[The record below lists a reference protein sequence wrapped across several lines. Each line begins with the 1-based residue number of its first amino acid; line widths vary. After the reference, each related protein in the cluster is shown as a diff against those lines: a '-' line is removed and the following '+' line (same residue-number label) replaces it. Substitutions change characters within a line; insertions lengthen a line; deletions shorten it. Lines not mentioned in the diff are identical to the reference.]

1 MRNSF
6 LAIVGVFSSIVL
18 GFWIVDRP
26 AHTSSA
32 HFDAE
37 NAPVPMILPAGT
49 DLRIRLNDSISQGSK
64 PGDALQGVVA
74 DGIVMNSQVFIP
86 ANARASIK
94 VTNIHDHRGSDLAD
108 VTLELNE
115 LSSPNAHLQMHA
127 LPIKTTLKRLSD
139 MDVLAEGIAGM
150 VGGALGAAGSA
161 SLGQNPG
168 VGAAAGVDGLTNEAE
183 ILQQEQTV
191 LLFKTTEPIDLTRI
205 IW

>member
-6 LAIVGVFSSIVL
+6 LAVVGVFSSIVL

-26 AHTSSA
+26 AHTSAA

-37 NAPVPMILPAGT
+37 NAPVPMILSAGT

-139 MDVLAEGIAGM
+139 MDVLAKGIAGM

-168 VGAAAGVDGLTNEAE
+168 VGAAAGVDGLTSEAE
-183 ILQQEQTV
+183 IPQQEQTV